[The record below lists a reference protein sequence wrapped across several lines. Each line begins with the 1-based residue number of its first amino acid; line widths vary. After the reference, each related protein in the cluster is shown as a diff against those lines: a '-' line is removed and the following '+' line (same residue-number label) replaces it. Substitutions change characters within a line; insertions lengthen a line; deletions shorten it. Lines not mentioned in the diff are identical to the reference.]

1 MNEYLV
7 RVEAQL
13 KKWDA
18 DLETLAA
25 EGQKAGDGART
36 AYYERIKA
44 LRASRDAARQT
55 FQEMRAAGAAAGGEL
70 QSGMKSAWE
79 TMQTALE
86 KAAAELRK

>member
-1 MNEYLV
+1 MNEYLA
-7 RVEAQL
+7 RMETQL

-18 DLETLAA
+18 DLEALAA
-25 EGQKAGDGART
+25 EGQRASDGARA
-36 AYYERIKA
+36 AYHERLKE

-55 FQEMRAAGAAAGGEL
+55 LHEMRAAGGAAGEHL

-79 TMQTALE
+79 TMQKALE